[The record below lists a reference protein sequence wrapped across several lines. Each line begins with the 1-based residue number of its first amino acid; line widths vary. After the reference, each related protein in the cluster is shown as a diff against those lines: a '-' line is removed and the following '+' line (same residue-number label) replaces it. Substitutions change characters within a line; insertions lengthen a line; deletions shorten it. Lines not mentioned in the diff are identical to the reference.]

1 MLNKKTNL
9 FYVLT
14 LIFLVM
20 IIIVS
25 ISYFRY
31 TTFISYQKNISEAS
45 TQGLSNQIKFFIEE
59 QQRQVRLFA
68 YNNASIIN
76 KYLQDPDNSKIEQQ
90 LETLLSNRFTS
101 YFSFTIIDKKGN
113 LYRESFGNK
122 INDLCKADIK
132 VFTSTRTN
140 LPRIHPNADMY
151 HFDVMAN
158 LKNDNILFVN
168 FNAELLGKIISNIQS
183 PGHQLIIALEKDNV
197 LIEVTEHGPRNKV
210 FRPNYNLDNHE
221 KTQILSSLKI
231 PSTQWSAIDL
241 YKEEYI
247 KQKQFEIM
255 WQSLAIFGVFILF
268 LGLAVLPF
276 FKII

>member
-1 MLNKKTNL
+1 
-9 FYVLT
+9 
-14 LIFLVM
+14 M

-31 TTFISYQKNISEAS
+31 TTFISYQTKISEAS

-68 YNNASIIN
+68 YNNVNIIN
-76 KYLQDPDNSKIEQQ
+76 KYLQDPDNNEIEQQ

-101 YFSFTIIDKKGN
+101 YFSFTIIDDKGN
-113 LYRESFGNK
+113 LYRENFGNK

-132 VFTSTRTN
+132 AFTSTQTN

-158 LKNDNILFVN
+158 LKNSYILFVN

-183 PGHQLIIALEKDNV
+183 PGHQLIIAIEKDSV

-268 LGLAVLPF
+268 LSLAILPF